1 MTSKKNFFAA
11 FVALICVQFANA
23 QSTNWGW
30 DWKDSSKVAVKNL
43 PQYSEFINNAFP
55 YPARPR
61 DKWEIGLGLGT
72 VSQVNDTKADDV
84 LGLAFNISARKSLSH
99 VFSLRPFVS
108 YYQTSGKGDPIGT
121 PAVLGN
127 TTRNDFRNKSFQFGV
142 EGIVS
147 LNTIRSYKG
156 NPKSNIY
163 FLIGPTLIMSNTE
176 RKNNTTGNYEPFYVP
191 GDGNLISTFGDKN
204 AQGIGKTTLGLGLN
218 VGGGIAFKITD
229 NFNLGVELKSTL
241 TNNDY
246 YDAFTSTAS
255 NSFDHFNALFIK
267 GNFNLGNSSKR
278 VQPLWWINPNNYVY
292 NELNAPQHMKMKK
305 PVLDD
310 ADKDGIADQFDLEPN
325 SPAGADVDAHGRAVD
340 TDGDGIPDF
349 KDKEKLTQQR
359 CFPVNNEGVGT
370 CPPDACCTESKE
382 KISELQKLIE
392 SAKFTSTSVAECS
405 ITSLPSISFKSGGAK
420 LNRES
425 MSLLDAVAV
434 QMRNNP
440 SCKVKVL
447 GHPESNK
454 SSQQKAYDR
463 VEAIIKYLVEKQGI
477 AESRFI
483 FAYEGGNGDS
493 NTVDLMGTTEEG
505 PNTVPAP
512 HPQLKGKQNY

>member
-1 MTSKKNFFAA
+1 MTSKKNLFAA
-11 FVALICVQFANA
+11 FVTLLCVQFANA

-43 PQYSEFINNAFP
+43 PQYSEFVNNAFP

-61 DKWEIGLGLGT
+61 DKWEIGLGVGVNAMTNDMKTNPIGMALT
-72 VSQVNDTKADDV
+72 V
-84 LGLAFNISARKSLSH
+84 SARKSLSH
-99 VFSLRPFVS
+99 VFSLRPFFS
-108 YYQTSGKGDPIGT
+108 YYANSGKGDAIGT
-121 PAVLGN
+121 PAVIGN
-127 TTRNDFRNKSFQFGV
+127 TTRNDFETKSQQFGLDA
-142 EGIVS
+142 IIS

-156 NPKSNIY
+156 NPKWNLY
-163 FLIGPTLIMSNTE
+163 ALIGPTLVFAQVD
-176 RKNNTTGNYEPFYVP
+176 RRNNANGQMQNFYSPSV
-191 GDGNLISTFGDKN
+191 GNLITTFSSARN
-204 AQGIGKTTLGLGLN
+204 AAGVGNNILGMGLN
-218 VGGGIAFKITD
+218 IGGGLVYKVND
-229 NFNLGVELKSTL
+229 KFNLGLELKSTF
-241 TNNDY
+241 TNYDY

-255 NSFDHFNALFIK
+255 NTFDHFNALFLR
-267 GNFNLGNSSKR
+267 GNINIGNNSKR
-278 VQPLWWINPNNYVY
+278 VEPLWWINPNNYVY

-310 ADKDGIADQFDLEPN
+310 ADGDGIADQFDLEPN
-325 SPAGADVDAHGRAVD
+325 TPAGASVDAHGRAVD

-349 KDKEKLTQQR
+349 KDKERLTQQK
-359 CFPVNNEGVGT
+359 CFPVNNEGVGS
-370 CPPDACCTESKE
+370 CPADACCTESRE

-392 SAKFTSTSVAECS
+392 SGKFTTNVAASCA

-434 QMRNNP
+434 QLRNNP

-447 GHPESNK
+447 GHPEANK

-483 FAYEGGNGDS
+483 FAYEGGSGDS
-493 NTVDLMGTTEEG
+493 NTVDLLGTTEEG

>member
-11 FVALICVQFANA
+11 FVTLLCVQFANA

-43 PQYSEFINNAFP
+43 PQYNEFINNAMP

-61 DKWEIGLGLGT
+61 DKWEIGVGAGLNVMTNDMKSNDLGIALT
-72 VSQVNDTKADDV
+72 V
-84 LGLAFNISARKSLSH
+84 SARKSLGH
-99 VFSLRPFVS
+99 VFSLRPFFS
-108 YYQTSGKGDPIGT
+108 YYSHSGKGDVPGT
-121 PAVLGN
+121 PAIIGN
-127 TTRNDFRNKSFQFGV
+127 TTRNDFQSKSQQFGL
-142 EGIVS
+142 EFIAS
-147 LNTIRSYKG
+147 LNTKSSYRG
-156 NPKSNIY
+156 NPKTNIY
-163 FLIGPTLIMSNTE
+163 ALVGPTLIFSQIDRRDNNTGQMRTFYTPGPGALLTTFSNT
-176 RKNNTTGNYEPFYVP
+176 KVNGVGNN
-191 GDGNLISTFGDKN
+191 IM
-204 AQGIGKTTLGLGLN
+204 GIGLN
-218 VGGGIAFKITD
+218 VGGGIAFKVND
-229 NFNLGVELKSTL
+229 KVNLGLEVKSTF
-241 TNNDY
+241 TNYDY

-255 NSFDHFNALFIK
+255 NTFDHFNALFVR
-267 GNFNLGNSSKR
+267 GNFNIGKDAKK
-278 VQPLWWINPNNYVY
+278 VQPLWWINPNNFVY

-325 SPAGADVDAHGRAVD
+325 TPAGANVDAHGRAVD

-483 FAYEGGNGDS
+483 FAYEGGSGDS